1 MVEENSNIDASLKE
15 FVNNFSGGPEFKTPE
30 NYFEGFQKRV
40 HSKVNDSESLLR
52 APIMRWSV
60 IVLGCFLAV
69 LTITISKST
78 HQTAAESAEIP
89 SSELLA
95 YFSNNIDEIDEHM
108 LMEMYAEDTAL
119 NLNVIQQDTTK
130 VEKKVHPAPASS
142 IDDFSEEE
150 IYEYML
156 DEGYEDGEWDNL

>member
-1 MVEENSNIDASLKE
+1 MKEENSNIDAGLKE
-15 FVNNFSGGPEFKTPE
+15 FTNNSSGRPEFKTPE

-40 HSKVNDSESLLR
+40 HSKVNDSESWLR

-60 IVLGCFLAV
+60 IGVGCVLAV
-69 LTITISKST
+69 ITIAISKST
-78 HQTAAESAEIP
+78 PQTAAESAEIP

-95 YFSNNIDEIDEHM
+95 YFSNNIDELDEYD

-119 NLNVIQQDTTK
+119 NLNIIQQDTTK
-130 VEKKVHPAPASS
+130 VEKEKISKPPVS

-156 DEGYEDGEWDNL
+156 DEGYEDGDWDNL